1 MASDEQ
7 RTGPEAEPPAE
18 GGAEPEGL
26 PAPARA
32 PRVQYA
38 ADQLQGLGEALRGL
52 GRAILATTGP
62 LKTKPD
68 PLPPHEIGERDL
80 AFLDY
85 KRLAG
90 TRRLVRV
97 RREIECNKTRL
108 IDWEDSKE
116 LGEDPEAC
124 RTLTG
129 TQVRAYIKE
138 QINAAKAAA
147 AALCTDPACPDAH
160 PKVTYQSWSCF
171 HTIVNEKHRS
181 TLSVVLQLEVRC
193 EKDRP

>member
-90 TRRLVRV
+90 TRRLF
-97 RREIECNKTRL
+97 
-108 IDWEDSKE
+108 
-116 LGEDPEAC
+116 G
-124 RTLTG
+124 LTVFG
-129 TQVRAYIKE
+129 SALLNIVVV
-138 QINAAKAAA
+138 AAA
-147 AALCTDPACPDAH
+147 AGPD
-160 PKVTYQSWSCF
+160 
-171 HTIVNEKHRS
+171 TITRIGRS
-181 TLSVVLQLEVRC
+181 
-193 EKDRP
+193 